1 VARVRTGPPSDYGR
15 PSYWVLGPAD
25 STQGFV
31 TWAATPVAN
40 RMPFQIRT
48 KDRRIQAATGPTAAG
63 TYVGY
68 NASNIFAVSRG
79 TYRFSW
85 YYYKRNGT
93 GTTWQSGAQPAVTVT
108 EMNLLKAEALIRLN
122 RASEA
127 VPLINLTRVAQGQ
140 LPPVTVDGP
149 PDEAGCVPRK
159 LSGACGSLWD
169 ALRYEKRI
177 EGLGVDGVTAFLD
190 ARGWQTLPEN
200 TLIQLPIPGREL
212 GVLQRTLYSYGGPGG
227 QGSAPAPDP
236 EKCPVALGRC
246 P

>member
-1 VARVRTGPPSDYGR
+1 
-15 PSYWVLGPAD
+15 
-25 STQGFV
+25 
-31 TWAATPVAN
+31 
-40 RMPFQIRT
+40 
-48 KDRRIQAATGPTAAG
+48 
-63 TYVGY
+63 
-68 NASNIFAVSRG
+68 
-79 TYRFSW
+79 
-85 YYYKRNGT
+85 
-93 GTTWQSGAQPAVTVT
+93 
-108 EMNLLKAEALIRLN
+108 
-122 RASEA
+122 